1 MKDKLSS
8 KQLIFSEFQSDKNL
22 ISVKELQDKKIEK
35 KESER
40 LLNLISQMSD
50 ELEKGK
56 KKVDDLNFQKGK
68 QFSFEDFRDTKILDD
83 INRIEELTEY
93 TEDSKIKETRDNT
106 LNYNDD
112 TFNQDNIFEDSNDD
126 KSDF

>member
-22 ISVKELQDKKIEK
+22 ISVKEFQDKKIEK

-83 INRIEELTEY
+83 VNRIEELTEY

>member
-8 KQLIFSEFQSDKNL
+8 KQLIFSEFQSDKKL
-22 ISVKELQDKKIEK
+22 ISVKEFQDKKIEK

-83 INRIEELTEY
+83 VNRIEELTEY